1 MEKNSLKEMLLKAKH
16 GKYAVG
22 AFNIF
27 NHISAKATVQAAK
40 ELSAPLILQTSVSTV
55 KKIGVDELIKMLN
68 LVKENAGIPIVIH
81 LDHCTDPELAK
92 RCIDAGWD
100 SIMIDASEKP
110 FDENVA
116 ITAEIKKYAAAKNV
130 CVEGELGVIKGV
142 EDEISSDV
150 EVATKYEDAIEFVNS
165 TDVDAFAPAI
175 GTAHGVYTEKAV
187 LNFDL
192 VRRIS
197 DTCDCPLVVH
207 GGTGLSDE
215 DFRKLIE
222 LGATKIN
229 ISTAIKHAYFDG
241 YQKYFEQ
248 NSTDR
253 NPLKLDEFIEK
264 EIKEVVKTHI
274 NLFGAAQKA

>member
-1 MEKNSLKEMLLKAKH
+1 MEHYSLKEMLLKAKQ

-27 NHISAKATVQAAK
+27 NYMSARAAVQAAK
-40 ELSAPLILQTSVSTV
+40 ELKAPLILQTSVSTV
-55 KKIGVDELIKMLN
+55 KKIGVDELIRMLA
-68 LVKENAGIPIVIH
+68 LLKENAGIPVVIH
-81 LDHCTDPELAK
+81 LDHCTDIELAK
-92 RCIDAGWD
+92 KCIDAGWD
-100 SIMIDASEKP
+100 SVMIDASEKP

-116 ITAEIKKYAAAKNV
+116 ITAEIKRYAAQKNI

-142 EDEISSDV
+142 EEEVSSDV
-150 EVATKYEDAIEFVNS
+150 EVATKYEDAIKFVKS

-175 GTAHGVYTEKAV
+175 GTAHGLYVKKAV

-192 VRRIS
+192 VKRIC

-207 GGTGLSDE
+207 GGTGLSDD

-222 LGATKIN
+222 YGAAKIN

-241 YQKYFEQ
+241 YKKYFEL
-248 NSTDR
+248 NPADR
-253 NPLKLDEFIEK
+253 NPLKLDEFVENG
-264 EIKEVVKTHI
+264 IKEVVKGHLR
-274 NLFGAAQKA
+274 LFSAENKA